1 MSYGAE
7 NFFFMGV
14 IAGMFVL
21 GFVIVIFGKR
31 CTKKYRQEVSDMYV
45 SSKIRD
51 IANNG
56 GLDINAEYNN
66 FKQWNK
72 DKKLDENEFSYDDV
86 VEEELQEKVRRE
98 FDFTKGK

>member
-1 MSYGAE
+1 
-7 NFFFMGV
+7 
-14 IAGMFVL
+14 
-21 GFVIVIFGKR
+21 
-31 CTKKYRQEVSDMYV
+31 MYV